1 MEITTIQGQYAAAT
15 VFTDDVEEYAAA
27 QIKMICDNEV
37 AESSVIRVMP
47 DVHPGKVGPIGLT
60 MTVGNRIVPALLGED
75 VGCGMLAARISAWKA
90 EFQKLDSVIRENV
103 PAGFAVYEKS
113 HRMADEFDLTRL
125 RCYEHISRERALR
138 SLGTLGGGNHFIEV
152 DKGDDGIY
160 VVIHT
165 GSRHL
170 GREMT
175 EYYLKEGQKR
185 LKEKGITVPFELT
198 WLEGDLMEDY
208 LADVKIL
215 MDYASLNRRIIL
227 KEILKGMKWKALE
240 TTESVHNCIGKLPD
254 GRRILR
260 KGATSALAGE
270 PVIIPI
276 NMRDGVILGVGK
288 GNPEWNCSAPHGSGR
303 KIKRTEVGEHYT
315 VSDFKAEMKGIW
327 STSIGKDTLDE
338 APFAYRGLS
347 DIAERITDTVEIT
360 SVIRPIYSF
369 KAGNEK

>member
-1 MEITTIQGQYAAAT
+1 MERVIQGKHAAAT

-27 QIKMICDNEV
+27 QIKMICDNE
-37 AESSVIRVMP
+37 AAKDSVIRVMP
-47 DVHPGKVGPIGLT
+47 DVHPGKVSPIGLT
-60 MTVGNRIVPALLGED
+60 MTVGDRIVPALLGED
-75 VGCGMLAARISAWKA
+75 VGCGMLAARINVKKA
-90 EFQKLDSVIRENV
+90 EFQKLDTVIRDNV
-103 PAGFAVYEKS
+103 PAGFNIYDKP

-125 RCYEHISRERALR
+125 RCYEHISRERAMR
-138 SLGTLGGGNHFIEV
+138 SLGTLSGGNHFIEV
-152 DKGDDGIY
+152 DKGDDGLY
-160 VVIHT
+160 LVIHT

-185 LKEKGITVPFELT
+185 LKESGITVPFELT
-198 WLEGDLMEDY
+198 WLEGNLMEGY
-208 LADVKIL
+208 LEDVKVL
-215 MDYASLNRRIIL
+215 MEYAALNRRIIL

-240 TTESVHNCIGKLPD
+240 TMESVHNCTGMLPD

-260 KGATSALAGE
+260 KGATSALKGE

-276 NMRDGVILGVGK
+276 NMRDGVILGMGK
-288 GNPEWNCSAPHGSGR
+288 GDPYCNCSAPHGSGR

-315 VSDFKAEMKGIW
+315 VSDFKAEMKGIY
-327 STSIGKDTLDE
+327 STSIGKETLDE

-347 DIAERITDTVEIT
+347 DIAERITDTVEI
-360 SVIRPIYSF
+360 SAVIHPIYSF

>member
-1 MEITTIQGQYAAAT
+1 MERVIQGTYAAAK

-27 QIKMICDNEV
+27 QIKMICGNEA
-37 AESSVIRVMP
+37 AEGSLIRVMP

-60 MTVGNRIVPALLGED
+60 MTVGDRIVPALLGED
-75 VGCGMLAARISAWKA
+75 VGCGMLAARINAKKV

-103 PAGFAVYEKS
+103 PSGFIIYEKP
-113 HRMADEFDLTRL
+113 HRMADEFDLTRP
-125 RCYEHISRERALR
+125 RCYEHISRERAMR

-152 DKGDDGIY
+152 DQGDDGIY

-185 LKEKGITVPFELT
+185 LKEKGIAVPFELT

-208 LADVKIL
+208 LADVKVL
-215 MDYASLNRRIIL
+215 MEYASLNRRIIL

-240 TTESVHNCIGKLPD
+240 TTESVHNCIGMLPD

-260 KGATSALAGE
+260 KGATSALKGE

-276 NMRDGVILGVGK
+276 NMRDGVILGLGK
-288 GNPEWNCSAPHGSGR
+288 GDPEWNCSAPHGSGR

-347 DIAERITDTVEIT
+347 DITERIIDTVEIT